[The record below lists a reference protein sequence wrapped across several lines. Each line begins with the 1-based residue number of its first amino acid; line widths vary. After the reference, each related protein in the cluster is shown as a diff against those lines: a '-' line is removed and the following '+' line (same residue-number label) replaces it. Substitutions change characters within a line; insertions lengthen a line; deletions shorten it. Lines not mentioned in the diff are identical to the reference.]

1 MAINKVIYG
10 NNTLI
15 DISDTTATA
24 NDVAT
29 GKNIYLADGTKA
41 TGVASLLTN
50 VIWKEP
56 IVLTFSESTALA
68 GQLSYVE
75 AINYPFFKLVGYT
88 KRRSAGD
95 YTGNSYVYF
104 YATNSE
110 LPSINAQYGVRNRYQ
125 LVNATGGSYT
135 NDLSICTDL
144 VINTM
149 AQSGHEG
156 ELYLRLNRINSN
168 YSQYY
173 GGDFIYWID
182 KNRCDPNSIFY
193 TLPYVRSS
201 LSI

>member
-29 GKNIYLADGTKA
+29 GKDIYLADGTKA

-56 IVLTFSESTALA
+56 VNLTFSDSYALA
-68 GQLSYVE
+68 DCLSYVE
-75 AINYPFFKLVGYT
+75 AVNYPFFKLVGFT
-88 KRRSAGD
+88 RRRTAGD
-95 YTGNSYVYF
+95 YTGNNYVYF
-104 YATNSE
+104 YTTNTNIPNISAT
-110 LPSINAQYGVRNRYQ
+110 YGVLNNRQ
-125 LVNATGGSYT
+125 LVASSGSYP
-135 NDLSICTDL
+135 NNLSVSVDTVLD
-144 VINTM
+144 TST
-149 AQSGHEG
+149 SGYEG
-156 ELYLRLNRINSN
+156 KLRLRYNRINSN
-168 YSQYY
+168 YRQYY
-173 GGDFIYWID
+173 GDDFIYWID

-201 LSI
+201 MSL